1 MTKPEENNTNDP
13 VFEDE
18 VDLRELI
25 SVVWKGKMLILVATG
40 VVAISSIFISLS
52 LTNYYTSEAVLIARD
67 QQDTPL
73 SEFSGLASLAGVNLD
88 NTGSSIFKMMGIIE
102 SREFVKHLITFEDVL
117 PSIMAAKSYDSSSNQ
132 LYFDPEVYDSET
144 NTWTREAPANRGI
157 EPSYLEAHKEYLE
170 MIYMVK
176 DKMTGHITIGVE
188 HISPVFAKEF
198 LTLIIQEANNL
209 NRDIDIKSSSK
220 AVSYLTE
227 ELSDTP
233 QLEVKKSIS
242 KLIEHQFET
251 RMMASIH
258 EDYVLI
264 PLEPP
269 FIPEKKSGPIRSL
282 IVILSTL
289 VAGMLSVMTVL
300 IRHYF

>member
-25 SVVWKGKMLILVATG
+25 SVVWKEKIAIIVATG
-40 VVAISSIFISLS
+40 VVALSSIFISLS
-52 LTNYYTSEAVLIARD
+52 LTNYYTSEAVVIARD

-88 NTGSSIFKMMGIIE
+88 NAGSSLFKMMAIIE
-102 SREFVKHLITFEDVL
+102 SREFVKHLITFDDVL
-117 PSIMAAKSYDSSSNQ
+117 PSIMAAKSYDASSQ
-132 LYFDPEVYDSET
+132 ELYFDPEVYDSET
-144 NTWTREAPANRGI
+144 KTWTREVPVNRAL

-170 MIYMVK
+170 MISMVK
-176 DKMTGHITIGVE
+176 DKLTGHISIGVE
-188 HISPVFAKEF
+188 HVSPVFAKEF

-209 NRDIDIKSSSK
+209 NRDIDIESSSK
-220 AVSYLTE
+220 ALTYLTA
-227 ELSDTP
+227 ELSQTP

-258 EDYVLI
+258 DDYVLI

-269 FIPEKKSGPIRSL
+269 FIPERKSGPIRSL

-289 VAGMLSVMTVL
+289 VAGLVSVMTVL

>member
-1 MTKPEENNTNDP
+1 M
-13 VFEDE
+13 
-18 VDLRELI
+18 I
-25 SVVWKGKMLILVATG
+25 S
-40 VVAISSIFISLS
+40 
-52 LTNYYTSEAVLIARD
+52 
-67 QQDTPL
+67 
-73 SEFSGLASLAGVNLD
+73 
-88 NTGSSIFKMMGIIE
+88 
-102 SREFVKHLITFEDVL
+102 
-117 PSIMAAKSYDSSSNQ
+117 
-132 LYFDPEVYDSET
+132 
-144 NTWTREAPANRGI
+144 
-157 EPSYLEAHKEYLE
+157 
-170 MIYMVK
+170 MVK
-176 DKMTGHITIGVE
+176 DKMTGHISIGVE

-209 NRDIDIKSSSK
+209 NRDIDIESSSK
-220 AVSYLTE
+220 ALSYLSI
-227 ELSDTP
+227 ELSQTP

-258 EDYVLI
+258 DDYVLI

-269 FIPEKKSGPIRSL
+269 FVPERKSGPIRSL

>member
-1 MTKPEENNTNDP
+1 MNTSQENNEP

-25 SVVWKGKMLILVATG
+25 SVVWKEKIAIIVATG
-40 VVAISSIFISLS
+40 VVALSSIFISLS
-52 LTNYYTSEAVLIARD
+52 LTNYYTSEAVVIARD

-88 NTGSSIFKMMGIIE
+88 NAGNSLFKMMAIIE
-102 SREFVKHLITFEDVL
+102 SREFVKHLITFDDVL
-117 PSIMAAKSYDSSSNQ
+117 PSIMAAKSYDASSQ
-132 LYFDPEVYDSET
+132 ELYFDPEVYDSET
-144 NTWTREAPANRGI
+144 KTWTREVPVNRAL

-170 MIYMVK
+170 MISMVK
-176 DKMTGHITIGVE
+176 DKLTGHISIGVE
-188 HISPVFAKEF
+188 HVSPVFAKEF

-209 NRDIDIKSSSK
+209 NRDIDIESSSK
-220 AVSYLTE
+220 ALTYLTA
-227 ELSDTP
+227 ELSQTP

-258 EDYVLI
+258 DDYVLI

-269 FIPEKKSGPIRSL
+269 FIPERKSGPIRSL

-289 VAGMLSVMTVL
+289 VAGLVSVMTVL

>member
-1 MTKPEENNTNDP
+1 MKKFEEENMNDP
-13 VFEDE
+13 TYDDE

-25 SVVWKGKMLILVATG
+25 SIVWKEKMTIIIATGLVALG
-40 VVAISSIFISLS
+40 SIFISLS

-88 NTGSSIFKMMGIIE
+88 SAGSSLFKMMEIIE
-102 SREFVKHLITFEDVL
+102 SREFVKHLITFEGVL
-117 PSIMAAKSYDSSSNQ
+117 PSIMAAKSYDTSSQ
-132 LYFDPEVYDSET
+132 ELYFDPEIYDSET
-144 NTWTREAPANRGI
+144 KAWIREAPVNRSV
-157 EPSYLEAHKEYLE
+157 EPSYLEAHKEYLK
-170 MIYMVK
+170 MLYMVK
-176 DKMTGHITIGVE
+176 DKMTGHISIGIE
-188 HISPVFAKEF
+188 HISPVFAKNF

-209 NRDIDIKSSSK
+209 NRDIDIDTSSK
-220 AVSYLTE
+220 ALSYLSE
-227 ELSDTP
+227 ELSQTP

-258 EDYVLI
+258 DDYVLI

-289 VAGMLSVMTVL
+289 IAGMLSVMIVF

>member
-1 MTKPEENNTNDP
+1 MNTSQENNEP

-25 SVVWKGKMLILVATG
+25 SVVWKEKIAIIVATG
-40 VVAISSIFISLS
+40 VVALSSIFISLS
-52 LTNYYTSEAVLIARD
+52 LTNYYTSEAVVIARD

-88 NTGSSIFKMMGIIE
+88 NAGSSLFKMMAIIE
-102 SREFVKHLITFEDVL
+102 SREFVKHLITFDDVL
-117 PSIMAAKSYDSSSNQ
+117 PSIMAAKSYDASSQ
-132 LYFDPEVYDSET
+132 ELYFDPEVYDSET
-144 NTWTREAPANRGI
+144 KTWAREVPVNRAL

-170 MIYMVK
+170 MISMVK
-176 DKMTGHITIGVE
+176 DKITGHISIGVE
-188 HISPVFAKEF
+188 HVSPVFAKEF

-209 NRDIDIKSSSK
+209 NRDIDIESSSK
-220 AVSYLTE
+220 ALTYLTA
-227 ELSDTP
+227 ELSQTP

-258 EDYVLI
+258 DDYVLI

-269 FIPEKKSGPIRSL
+269 FIPERKSGPIRSL

-289 VAGMLSVMTVL
+289 VAGLVSVMTVL

>member
-1 MTKPEENNTNDP
+1 MNTSQENNEP

-25 SVVWKGKMLILVATG
+25 SVVWKEKIAIIVATG
-40 VVAISSIFISLS
+40 VVALSSIFISLS
-52 LTNYYTSEAVLIARD
+52 LTNYYTSEAVVIARD
-67 QQDTPL
+67 QQDAPL

-88 NTGSSIFKMMGIIE
+88 NAGSSLFKMMAIIE
-102 SREFVKHLITFEDVL
+102 SREFVKHLITFDDVL
-117 PSIMAAKSYDSSSNQ
+117 PSIMAAKSYDASSQ
-132 LYFDPEVYDSET
+132 ELYFDPEVYDSET
-144 NTWTREAPANRGI
+144 KTWTREVPVNRAL

-170 MIYMVK
+170 MISMVK
-176 DKMTGHITIGVE
+176 DKLTGHISIGVE
-188 HISPVFAKEF
+188 HVSPVFAKEF

-209 NRDIDIKSSSK
+209 NRDIDIESSSK
-220 AVSYLTE
+220 ALTYLTA
-227 ELSDTP
+227 ELSQTP

-258 EDYVLI
+258 DDYVLI

-269 FIPEKKSGPIRSL
+269 FIPERKSGPIRSL

-289 VAGMLSVMTVL
+289 VAGLVSVMTVL

>member
-1 MTKPEENNTNDP
+1 MNTSQENNEP

-25 SVVWKGKMLILVATG
+25 SVVWKEKIAIIVATG
-40 VVAISSIFISLS
+40 VVALSSIFISLS
-52 LTNYYTSEAVLIARD
+52 LTNYYTSEAVVIARD

-88 NTGSSIFKMMGIIE
+88 NAGSSLFKMMAIIE
-102 SREFVKHLITFEDVL
+102 SREFVKHLITFDDVL
-117 PSIMAAKSYDSSSNQ
+117 PSIMAAKSYDASSQ
-132 LYFDPEVYDSET
+132 ELYFDPEVYDSET
-144 NTWTREAPANRGI
+144 KTWTREVPVNRAL

-170 MIYMVK
+170 MISMVK
-176 DKMTGHITIGVE
+176 DKLTGHISIGVE
-188 HISPVFAKEF
+188 HVSPVFAKEF

-209 NRDIDIKSSSK
+209 NRDIDIESSSK
-220 AVSYLTE
+220 ALSYLSA
-227 ELSDTP
+227 ELSQTP

-251 RMMASIH
+251 RMMASVH
-258 EDYVLI
+258 DDYVLI

-269 FIPEKKSGPIRSL
+269 FVPERKSGPIRSL

>member
-1 MTKPEENNTNDP
+1 MNTSQENIEP

-25 SVVWKGKMLILVATG
+25 SVVWKEKIAIIVATG
-40 VVAISSIFISLS
+40 VVALSSIFISLS
-52 LTNYYTSEAVLIARD
+52 LTNYYTSEAVVIARD

-88 NTGSSIFKMMGIIE
+88 NAGSSLFKMMAIIE
-102 SREFVKHLITFEDVL
+102 SREFVKHLITFDDVL
-117 PSIMAAKSYDSSSNQ
+117 PSIMAAKSYDASSQ
-132 LYFDPEVYDSET
+132 ELYFDPEVYDSET
-144 NTWTREAPANRGI
+144 KTWTREVPVNRAL

-170 MIYMVK
+170 MISMVK
-176 DKMTGHITIGVE
+176 DKLTGHISIGVQ
-188 HISPVFAKEF
+188 HVSPVFAKEF

-209 NRDIDIKSSSK
+209 NRDIDIESSSK
-220 AVSYLTE
+220 ALTYLTA
-227 ELSDTP
+227 ELSQTP

-258 EDYVLI
+258 DDYVLI

-269 FIPEKKSGPIRSL
+269 FIPERKSGPIRSL

-289 VAGMLSVMTVL
+289 VAGLVSVMTVL

>member
-1 MTKPEENNTNDP
+1 MNTSQENNEP

-25 SVVWKGKMLILVATG
+25 SVVWKEKIAIIVATG
-40 VVAISSIFISLS
+40 VVALSSIFISLS
-52 LTNYYTSEAVLIARD
+52 LTNYYTSEAVVIARD

-88 NTGSSIFKMMGIIE
+88 NAGSSLFKMMAIIE
-102 SREFVKHLITFEDVL
+102 SREFVKHLITFDDVL
-117 PSIMAAKSYDSSSNQ
+117 PSIMAAKSYDASSQ
-132 LYFDPEVYDSET
+132 ELYFDPEVYDSET
-144 NTWTREAPANRGI
+144 KTWTREVPVNRALA
-157 EPSYLEAHKEYLE
+157 PSYLEAHKEYLE
-170 MIYMVK
+170 MISMVK
-176 DKMTGHITIGVE
+176 DKLTGHISIGVE
-188 HISPVFAKEF
+188 HVSPVFAKEF

-209 NRDIDIKSSSK
+209 NRDIDIESSSK
-220 AVSYLTE
+220 ALTYLTA
-227 ELSDTP
+227 ELSQTP

-258 EDYVLI
+258 DDYVLI

-269 FIPEKKSGPIRSL
+269 FIPERKSGPIRSL

-289 VAGMLSVMTVL
+289 VAGLVSVMTVL

>member
-1 MTKPEENNTNDP
+1 MNTSQENNEP

-25 SVVWKGKMLILVATG
+25 SVVWKEKIAIIVATG
-40 VVAISSIFISLS
+40 VVALSSIFISLS
-52 LTNYYTSEAVLIARD
+52 LTNYYTSEAVVIARD

-88 NTGSSIFKMMGIIE
+88 NAGSSLFKMMAIIE
-102 SREFVKHLITFEDVL
+102 SREFVKHLITFDDVL
-117 PSIMAAKSYDSSSNQ
+117 PSIMAAKSYDASSQ
-132 LYFDPEVYDSET
+132 ELYFDPEVYDSET
-144 NTWTREAPANRGI
+144 KTWTREVPVNRAL

-170 MIYMVK
+170 MISMVK
-176 DKMTGHITIGVE
+176 DKLTGHISIGVE
-188 HISPVFAKEF
+188 HVSPVFAKEF

-209 NRDIDIKSSSK
+209 NRDIDIESSSK
-220 AVSYLTE
+220 ALTYLTA
-227 ELSDTP
+227 ELSQTP

-251 RMMASIH
+251 RRMASIH
-258 EDYVLI
+258 DDYVLI
-264 PLEPP
+264 PLEPH
-269 FIPEKKSGPIRSL
+269 FIPERKSGPIRSL

-289 VAGMLSVMTVL
+289 VAGLVSVMTVL

>member
-1 MTKPEENNTNDP
+1 MNTSQENNEP

-25 SVVWKGKMLILVATG
+25 SVVWKEKIVIIVATG
-40 VVAISSIFISLS
+40 VVALSSIFISLS
-52 LTNYYTSEAVLIARD
+52 LTNYYTSEAVVIARD

-88 NTGSSIFKMMGIIE
+88 NAGNSLFKMMAIIE
-102 SREFVKHLITFEDVL
+102 SREFVKHLITFDDVL
-117 PSIMAAKSYDSSSNQ
+117 PSIMAAKSYDASSQ
-132 LYFDPEVYDSET
+132 ELYFDPEVYDSET
-144 NTWTREAPANRGI
+144 KTWTREVPVNRAL

-170 MIYMVK
+170 MISMVK
-176 DKMTGHITIGVE
+176 DKLTGHISIGVE
-188 HISPVFAKEF
+188 HVSPVFAKEF

-209 NRDIDIKSSSK
+209 NREIDIESSSK
-220 AVSYLTE
+220 ALTYLTA
-227 ELSDTP
+227 ELSQTP

-258 EDYVLI
+258 DDYVLI

-269 FIPEKKSGPIRSL
+269 FIPERKSGPIRSL

-289 VAGMLSVMTVL
+289 VAGLVSVMTVL

>member
-1 MTKPEENNTNDP
+1 MNTPQENNDP

-18 VDLRELI
+18 VDLREII
-25 SVVWKGKMLILVATG
+25 SVVWKEKIAIIVATG
-40 VVAISSIFISLS
+40 VVALSSIFISLS
-52 LTNYYTSEAVLIARD
+52 LTNYYTSEAVVIARD

-88 NTGSSIFKMMGIIE
+88 NAGNSLFKMMAIIE
-102 SREFVKHLITFEDVL
+102 SREFVKHLITFDDVL
-117 PSIMAAKSYDSSSNQ
+117 PSIMAAKSYDASSQ
-132 LYFDPEVYDSET
+132 ELYFDPEVYDSET
-144 NTWTREAPANRGI
+144 KTWTREVPVNRAL

-170 MIYMVK
+170 MISMVK
-176 DKMTGHITIGVE
+176 DKLTGHISIGVE
-188 HISPVFAKEF
+188 HVSPVFAKEF

-209 NRDIDIKSSSK
+209 NRDIDIESSSK
-220 AVSYLTE
+220 ALTYLTA
-227 ELSDTP
+227 ELSQTP

-258 EDYVLI
+258 DDYVLI

-269 FIPEKKSGPIRSL
+269 FIPERKSGPIRSL

-289 VAGMLSVMTVL
+289 VAGLVSVMTVL

>member
-1 MTKPEENNTNDP
+1 MA
-13 VFEDE
+13 
-18 VDLRELI
+18 L
-25 SVVWKGKMLILVATG
+25 
-40 VVAISSIFISLS
+40 SSIFISLS
-52 LTNYYTSEAVLIARD
+52 LTNYYTSEAVVIARD

-88 NTGSSIFKMMGIIE
+88 NAGSSLFKMMAIIE
-102 SREFVKHLITFEDVL
+102 SREFVKHLITFDDVL
-117 PSIMAAKSYDSSSNQ
+117 PSIMAAKSYDASSQ
-132 LYFDPEVYDSET
+132 ELYFDPEVYDSET
-144 NTWTREAPANRGI
+144 KTWTREVPVNRAL

-170 MIYMVK
+170 MISMVK
-176 DKMTGHITIGVE
+176 DKLTGHISIGVE
-188 HISPVFAKEF
+188 HVSPVFAKEF

-209 NRDIDIKSSSK
+209 NRDIDIESSSK
-220 AVSYLTE
+220 ALTYLTA
-227 ELSDTP
+227 ELSQTP

-258 EDYVLI
+258 DDYVLI

-269 FIPEKKSGPIRSL
+269 FIPERKSGPIRSL

-289 VAGMLSVMTVL
+289 VAGLVSVMTVL

>member
-1 MTKPEENNTNDP
+1 MNTSQENNEP

-25 SVVWKGKMLILVATG
+25 SVVWKEKIAIIVATG
-40 VVAISSIFISLS
+40 VVALSSIFISLS
-52 LTNYYTSEAVLIARD
+52 LTNYYTSEAVVIARD

-88 NTGSSIFKMMGIIE
+88 NAGSSLFKMMAIIE
-102 SREFVKHLITFEDVL
+102 SREFVKHLITFDDVL
-117 PSIMAAKSYDSSSNQ
+117 PSIMAAKSYDASSQ
-132 LYFDPEVYDSET
+132 ELYFDPEVYDSET
-144 NTWTREAPANRGI
+144 KTWTREVPVNRAL

-170 MIYMVK
+170 MISMVK
-176 DKMTGHITIGVE
+176 DKITGHISIGVE
-188 HISPVFAKEF
+188 HVSPVFAKEF

-209 NRDIDIKSSSK
+209 NRDIDIESSSK
-220 AVSYLTE
+220 ALTYLTA
-227 ELSDTP
+227 ELSQTP

-258 EDYVLI
+258 DDYVLI

-269 FIPEKKSGPIRSL
+269 FIPERKSGPIRSL

-289 VAGMLSVMTVL
+289 VACLVSVMTVL

>member
-1 MTKPEENNTNDP
+1 MNTSQENNEP

-25 SVVWKGKMLILVATG
+25 SVVWKEKIAIIVATG
-40 VVAISSIFISLS
+40 VVALSSIFISLS
-52 LTNYYTSEAVLIARD
+52 LTNYYTSEAVVIARD

-88 NTGSSIFKMMGIIE
+88 NAGSSLFKMMAIIE

-117 PSIMAAKSYDSSSNQ
+117 PSIMAAQSYDTSSQ
-132 LYFDPEVYDSET
+132 ELYFDPEVYDSET
-144 NTWTREAPANRGI
+144 KTWTREAPVNRSV

-170 MIYMVK
+170 MISMVK
-176 DKMTGHITIGVE
+176 DKMTGHISIGVE

-209 NRDIDIKSSSK
+209 NRDIDIESSSK
-220 AVSYLTE
+220 ALSYLSI
-227 ELSDTP
+227 ELSQTP

-258 EDYVLI
+258 DDYVLI

-269 FIPEKKSGPIRSL
+269 FVPERKSGPIRSL

>member
-1 MTKPEENNTNDP
+1 MNTSQENIEP

-25 SVVWKGKMLILVATG
+25 SVVWKEKIAIIVATG
-40 VVAISSIFISLS
+40 VVALSSIFISLS
-52 LTNYYTSEAVLIARD
+52 LTNYYTSEAVVIARD

-88 NTGSSIFKMMGIIE
+88 NAGSSLFKMMAIIE
-102 SREFVKHLITFEDVL
+102 SREFVKHLITFDDVL
-117 PSIMAAKSYDSSSNQ
+117 PSIMAAKSYDASSQ
-132 LYFDPEVYDSET
+132 ELYFDPEVYDSET
-144 NTWTREAPANRGI
+144 KTWTREVHVNRAL

-170 MIYMVK
+170 MISMVK
-176 DKMTGHITIGVE
+176 DKITGHISIGVE
-188 HISPVFAKEF
+188 HVSPVFAKEF

-209 NRDIDIKSSSK
+209 NRDIDIESSSK
-220 AVSYLTE
+220 ALTYLTA
-227 ELSDTP
+227 ELSQTP

-258 EDYVLI
+258 DDYVLI

-269 FIPEKKSGPIRSL
+269 FIPERKSGPIRSL

-289 VAGMLSVMTVL
+289 VAGLVSVMTVL

>member
-1 MTKPEENNTNDP
+1 MNTSQENNEP

-25 SVVWKGKMLILVATG
+25 SVVWKEKIAIIVATG
-40 VVAISSIFISLS
+40 VVALSSIFISLS
-52 LTNYYTSEAVLIARD
+52 LTNYYTSEAVVIARD

-88 NTGSSIFKMMGIIE
+88 NAGNSLFKMMAIIE
-102 SREFVKHLITFEDVL
+102 SREFVKHLITFDDVL
-117 PSIMAAKSYDSSSNQ
+117 PSIMAAKSYDASSQ
-132 LYFDPEVYDSET
+132 ELYFDPEVYDSET
-144 NTWTREAPANRGI
+144 KTWTREVPVNRAL

-170 MIYMVK
+170 MISMVK
-176 DKMTGHITIGVE
+176 DKLTGHISIGVE
-188 HISPVFAKEF
+188 HVSPVFAKEF

-209 NRDIDIKSSSK
+209 NRDIDIESSSK
-220 AVSYLTE
+220 ALTYLTA
-227 ELSDTP
+227 ELSQTP

-258 EDYVLI
+258 DDYVLI

-269 FIPEKKSGPIRSL
+269 FIPERKSGPIRSL

-289 VAGMLSVMTVL
+289 VAGLVSVMTVL
-300 IRHYF
+300 MRHYF

>member
-1 MTKPEENNTNDP
+1 MNTSQENNEP

-25 SVVWKGKMLILVATG
+25 SVVWKEKIAIIVATG
-40 VVAISSIFISLS
+40 VVALSSIFISLS
-52 LTNYYTSEAVLIARD
+52 LTNYYTSEAVVIARD

-88 NTGSSIFKMMGIIE
+88 NAGSSLFKMMAIIE

-117 PSIMAAKSYDSSSNQ
+117 PSIMAAQSYDTSSQ
-132 LYFDPEVYDSET
+132 ELYFDPEVYDSET
-144 NTWTREAPANRGI
+144 KTWTREVPVNRAL

-170 MIYMVK
+170 MISMVK
-176 DKMTGHITIGVE
+176 DKMTGHISIGVE

-209 NRDIDIKSSSK
+209 NRDIDIESSSK
-220 AVSYLTE
+220 ALTYLTA
-227 ELSDTP
+227 ELSQTP

-258 EDYVLI
+258 DDYVLI

-269 FIPEKKSGPIRSL
+269 FIPERKSGPIRSL

-289 VAGMLSVMTVL
+289 VAGLVSVMTVL

>member
-1 MTKPEENNTNDP
+1 MNTSQENNEP

-25 SVVWKGKMLILVATG
+25 SVVWKEKIAIIVATG
-40 VVAISSIFISLS
+40 VVALSSIFISLS
-52 LTNYYTSEAVLIARD
+52 LTNYYTSEAVVIARD

-88 NTGSSIFKMMGIIE
+88 NAGNSLFKMMAIIE
-102 SREFVKHLITFEDVL
+102 SREFVKHLITFDDVL
-117 PSIMAAKSYDSSSNQ
+117 PSIMAAKSYDASSQ
-132 LYFDPEVYDSET
+132 ELYFDPEVYDSET
-144 NTWTREAPANRGI
+144 KTWTREVPVNRAL

-170 MIYMVK
+170 MISMVK
-176 DKMTGHITIGVE
+176 DKLTGHISIGVE
-188 HISPVFAKEF
+188 HVSPVFAKEF

-209 NRDIDIKSSSK
+209 NREIDIESSSK
-220 AVSYLTE
+220 ALTYLTA
-227 ELSDTP
+227 ELSQTP

-258 EDYVLI
+258 DDYVLI

-269 FIPEKKSGPIRSL
+269 FIPERKSGPIRSL

-289 VAGMLSVMTVL
+289 VAGLVSVMTVL

>member
-1 MTKPEENNTNDP
+1 MNTSQENNEP

-25 SVVWKGKMLILVATG
+25 SVVWKEKIAIIVATG
-40 VVAISSIFISLS
+40 VVALSSIFISLS
-52 LTNYYTSEAVLIARD
+52 LTNYYTSEAVVIARD

-88 NTGSSIFKMMGIIE
+88 NAGSSLFKMMAIIE
-102 SREFVKHLITFEDVL
+102 SREFVKHLITFDDVL
-117 PSIMAAKSYDSSSNQ
+117 PSIMAAKSYDASSQ
-132 LYFDPEVYDSET
+132 ELYFDPEVYDSET
-144 NTWTREAPANRGI
+144 KTWTREVPVNRAL

-170 MIYMVK
+170 MISMVK
-176 DKMTGHITIGVE
+176 DKLTGHISIGVE
-188 HISPVFAKEF
+188 HVSPVFAKEF
-198 LTLIIQEANNL
+198 LNLIIQEANNL
-209 NRDIDIKSSSK
+209 NRDIDIESSSK
-220 AVSYLTE
+220 ALTYLTA
-227 ELSDTP
+227 ELSQTP

-258 EDYVLI
+258 DDYVLI

-269 FIPEKKSGPIRSL
+269 FIPERKSGPIRSL

-289 VAGMLSVMTVL
+289 VAGLVSVMTVL

>member
-1 MTKPEENNTNDP
+1 MNTSQENNEL

-25 SVVWKGKMLILVATG
+25 SVVWKEKIAIIVATG
-40 VVAISSIFISLS
+40 VVALSSIFISLS
-52 LTNYYTSEAVLIARD
+52 LTNYYTSEAVVIARD

-88 NTGSSIFKMMGIIE
+88 NAGNSLFKMMAIIE
-102 SREFVKHLITFEDVL
+102 SREFVKHLITFDDVL
-117 PSIMAAKSYDSSSNQ
+117 PSIMAAKSYDASSQ
-132 LYFDPEVYDSET
+132 ELYFDPEVYDSET
-144 NTWTREAPANRGI
+144 KTWTREVPVNRAL

-170 MIYMVK
+170 MISMVK
-176 DKMTGHITIGVE
+176 DKLTGHISIGVE
-188 HISPVFAKEF
+188 HVSPVFAKEF

-209 NRDIDIKSSSK
+209 NREIDIESSSK
-220 AVSYLTE
+220 ALTYLTA
-227 ELSDTP
+227 ELSQTP

-258 EDYVLI
+258 DDYVLI

-269 FIPEKKSGPIRSL
+269 FIPERKSGPIRSL

-289 VAGMLSVMTVL
+289 VAGLVSVMTVL

>member
-1 MTKPEENNTNDP
+1 MNTSQENIEP

-25 SVVWKGKMLILVATG
+25 SVVWKEKIAIIVATG
-40 VVAISSIFISLS
+40 VVALSSIFISLS
-52 LTNYYTSEAVLIARD
+52 LTNYYTSEAVVIARD

-88 NTGSSIFKMMGIIE
+88 NAGSSLFKMMAIIE
-102 SREFVKHLITFEDVL
+102 SREFVKHLITFDDVL
-117 PSIMAAKSYDSSSNQ
+117 PSIMAAKSYDASSQ
-132 LYFDPEVYDSET
+132 ELYFDPEVYDSET
-144 NTWTREAPANRGI
+144 KTWTREVPVNRAL

-170 MIYMVK
+170 MISMVK
-176 DKMTGHITIGVE
+176 DKLTGHISIGVE
-188 HISPVFAKEF
+188 HVSPVFAKEF

-209 NRDIDIKSSSK
+209 NRDIDIESSSK
-220 AVSYLTE
+220 ALTYLTA
-227 ELSDTP
+227 ELSQTP

-258 EDYVLI
+258 DDYVLI

-269 FIPEKKSGPIRSL
+269 FIPERKSGPIRSL

-289 VAGMLSVMTVL
+289 VAGLVSVMTVL

>member
-1 MTKPEENNTNDP
+1 MNTSQENIEP

-25 SVVWKGKMLILVATG
+25 SVVWKEKIAIIVATG
-40 VVAISSIFISLS
+40 VVALSSIFISLS
-52 LTNYYTSEAVLIARD
+52 LTNYYTSEAVVIARD

-88 NTGSSIFKMMGIIE
+88 NAGSSLFKMMAIIE
-102 SREFVKHLITFEDVL
+102 SREFVKHLITFDDVL
-117 PSIMAAKSYDSSSNQ
+117 PSIMAAKSYDASSQ
-132 LYFDPEVYDSET
+132 ELYFDPEVYDSET
-144 NTWTREAPANRGI
+144 KTWTREVPVNRAL

-170 MIYMVK
+170 MISMVK
-176 DKMTGHITIGVE
+176 DKITGHISIGVE
-188 HISPVFAKEF
+188 HVSPVFAKEF

-209 NRDIDIKSSSK
+209 NRDIDIESSSK
-220 AVSYLTE
+220 ALTYLTA
-227 ELSDTP
+227 ELSQTP

-258 EDYVLI
+258 DDYVLI

-269 FIPEKKSGPIRSL
+269 FIPERKSGPIRSL

-289 VAGMLSVMTVL
+289 VAGLVSVMTVL

>member
-1 MTKPEENNTNDP
+1 MNTPQENNDP

-18 VDLRELI
+18 VDLREII
-25 SVVWKGKMLILVATG
+25 SVVWKEKIAIIVATG
-40 VVAISSIFISLS
+40 VVALSSLFISLS
-52 LTNYYTSEAVLIARD
+52 LTNYYTSEAVVIARD

-88 NTGSSIFKMMGIIE
+88 NAGSSLFKMMAIIE
-102 SREFVKHLITFEDVL
+102 SREFVKHLITFDDVL
-117 PSIMAAKSYDSSSNQ
+117 PSIMAAKSYDASSQ
-132 LYFDPEVYDSET
+132 ELYFDPEVYDSET
-144 NTWTREAPANRGI
+144 KTWTREVPVNRAL

-170 MIYMVK
+170 MISMVK
-176 DKMTGHITIGVE
+176 DKLTGHISIGVE
-188 HISPVFAKEF
+188 HVSPVFAKEF

-209 NRDIDIKSSSK
+209 NRDIDIESSSK
-220 AVSYLTE
+220 ALTYLTA
-227 ELSDTP
+227 ELSQTP

-258 EDYVLI
+258 DDYVLI

-269 FIPEKKSGPIRSL
+269 FIPERKSGPIRSL

-289 VAGMLSVMTVL
+289 VAGLVSVMTVL

>member
-1 MTKPEENNTNDP
+1 MNTSQENNEP

-25 SVVWKGKMLILVATG
+25 SVVWKEKIAIIVATG
-40 VVAISSIFISLS
+40 VVALSSIFISLS
-52 LTNYYTSEAVLIARD
+52 LTNYYTSEAVVIARD
-67 QQDTPL
+67 QQDAPL

-88 NTGSSIFKMMGIIE
+88 NAGNSLFKMMAIIE
-102 SREFVKHLITFEDVL
+102 SREFVKHLITFDDVL
-117 PSIMAAKSYDSSSNQ
+117 PSIMAAKSYDASSQ
-132 LYFDPEVYDSET
+132 ELYFDPEVYDSET
-144 NTWTREAPANRGI
+144 KTWTREVPVNRAL

-170 MIYMVK
+170 MISMVK
-176 DKMTGHITIGVE
+176 DKLTGHISIGVE
-188 HISPVFAKEF
+188 HVSPVFAKEF

-209 NRDIDIKSSSK
+209 NRDIDIESSSK
-220 AVSYLTE
+220 ALTYLTA
-227 ELSDTP
+227 ELSQTP

-258 EDYVLI
+258 DDYVLI

-269 FIPEKKSGPIRSL
+269 FIPERKSGPIRSL

-289 VAGMLSVMTVL
+289 VAGLVSVMTVL

>member
-1 MTKPEENNTNDP
+1 MNTSQENNEP

-25 SVVWKGKMLILVATG
+25 SVVWKEKIAIIVATG
-40 VVAISSIFISLS
+40 VVALSSIFISLS
-52 LTNYYTSEAVLIARD
+52 LTNYYTSEAVVIARD

-88 NTGSSIFKMMGIIE
+88 NAGSSLFKMMAIIE
-102 SREFVKHLITFEDVL
+102 SREFVKHLITFDDVL
-117 PSIMAAKSYDSSSNQ
+117 PSIMAAKSYDASSQ
-132 LYFDPEVYDSET
+132 ELYFDPEVYDSET
-144 NTWTREAPANRGI
+144 KTWTREVPVNRAL

-170 MIYMVK
+170 MISMVK
-176 DKMTGHITIGVE
+176 DKITGHISIGVE
-188 HISPVFAKEF
+188 HVSPVFAKEF

-209 NRDIDIKSSSK
+209 NRDIDIESSSK
-220 AVSYLTE
+220 ALTYLTA
-227 ELSDTP
+227 ELSQTP

-258 EDYVLI
+258 DDYVLI

-269 FIPEKKSGPIRSL
+269 FIPERKSGPIRSL

-289 VAGMLSVMTVL
+289 VAGLVSVMTVL

>member
-1 MTKPEENNTNDP
+1 MNTSQENNEP
-13 VFEDE
+13 VVEDE

-25 SVVWKGKMLILVATG
+25 SVVWKEKIAIIVATG
-40 VVAISSIFISLS
+40 VVALSSIFISLS
-52 LTNYYTSEAVLIARD
+52 LTNYYTSEAVVIARD

-88 NTGSSIFKMMGIIE
+88 NAGSSLFKMMAIIE
-102 SREFVKHLITFEDVL
+102 SREFVKHLITFDDVL
-117 PSIMAAKSYDSSSNQ
+117 PSIMAAKSYDASSQ
-132 LYFDPEVYDSET
+132 ELYFDPEVYDSET
-144 NTWTREAPANRGI
+144 KTWTREVPVNRAL

-170 MIYMVK
+170 MISMVK
-176 DKMTGHITIGVE
+176 DKITGHISIGVE
-188 HISPVFAKEF
+188 HVSPVFAKEF

-209 NRDIDIKSSSK
+209 NRDIDIESSSK
-220 AVSYLTE
+220 ALTYLTA
-227 ELSDTP
+227 ELSQTP

-258 EDYVLI
+258 DDYVLI

-269 FIPEKKSGPIRSL
+269 FIPERKSGPIRSL

-289 VAGMLSVMTVL
+289 VAGLVSVMTVL

>member
-1 MTKPEENNTNDP
+1 MNTSQENNEP

-25 SVVWKGKMLILVATG
+25 SVVWKEKIAIIVATG
-40 VVAISSIFISLS
+40 VVALSSIFISLS
-52 LTNYYTSEAVLIARD
+52 LTNYYTSEAVVIARD

-88 NTGSSIFKMMGIIE
+88 NAGSSLFIMMAIIE
-102 SREFVKHLITFEDVL
+102 SREFVKHLITFDDVL
-117 PSIMAAKSYDSSSNQ
+117 PSIMAAKSYDASSQ
-132 LYFDPEVYDSET
+132 ELYFDPEVYDSET
-144 NTWTREAPANRGI
+144 KTWTREVPVNRAL

-170 MIYMVK
+170 MISMVK
-176 DKMTGHITIGVE
+176 DKLTGHISIGVE
-188 HISPVFAKEF
+188 HVSPVFAKEF

-209 NRDIDIKSSSK
+209 NRDIDIESSSK
-220 AVSYLTE
+220 ALTYLTA
-227 ELSDTP
+227 ELSQTP

-258 EDYVLI
+258 DDYVLI

-269 FIPEKKSGPIRSL
+269 FIPERKSGPIRSL

-289 VAGMLSVMTVL
+289 VAGLVSVMTVL

>member
-1 MTKPEENNTNDP
+1 MNTLQENNEP

-25 SVVWKGKMLILVATG
+25 SVVWKEKIAIIVATG
-40 VVAISSIFISLS
+40 VVALSSIFISLS
-52 LTNYYTSEAVLIARD
+52 LTNYYTSEAVVIARD

-88 NTGSSIFKMMGIIE
+88 NAGSSLFKMMAIIE
-102 SREFVKHLITFEDVL
+102 SREFVKHLITFDDVL
-117 PSIMAAKSYDSSSNQ
+117 PSIMAAKSYDASSQ
-132 LYFDPEVYDSET
+132 ELYFDPEVYDSET
-144 NTWTREAPANRGI
+144 KTWTREVPVNRAL

-170 MIYMVK
+170 MISMVK
-176 DKMTGHITIGVE
+176 DKLTGHISIGVE
-188 HISPVFAKEF
+188 HVSPVFAKEF

-209 NRDIDIKSSSK
+209 NRDIDIESSSK
-220 AVSYLTE
+220 ALTYLTA
-227 ELSDTP
+227 ELSQTP

-258 EDYVLI
+258 DDYVLI

-269 FIPEKKSGPIRSL
+269 FIPERKSGPIRSL

-289 VAGMLSVMTVL
+289 VAGLVSVMTVL

>member
-1 MTKPEENNTNDP
+1 MNTSQENNEA

-25 SVVWKGKMLILVATG
+25 SVVWKEKIAIIVATG
-40 VVAISSIFISLS
+40 VVALSSIFISLS
-52 LTNYYTSEAVLIARD
+52 LTNYYTSEAVVIARD

-88 NTGSSIFKMMGIIE
+88 NAGSSLFKMMAIIE
-102 SREFVKHLITFEDVL
+102 SREFVKHLITFDDVL
-117 PSIMAAKSYDSSSNQ
+117 PSIMAAKSYDASSQ
-132 LYFDPEVYDSET
+132 ELYFDPEVYDSET
-144 NTWTREAPANRGI
+144 KTWTREVPVNRAL

-170 MIYMVK
+170 MISMVK
-176 DKMTGHITIGVE
+176 DKLTGHISIGVE
-188 HISPVFAKEF
+188 HVSPVFAKEF

-209 NRDIDIKSSSK
+209 NRDIDIESSSK
-220 AVSYLTE
+220 ALTYLTA
-227 ELSDTP
+227 ELSQTP

-258 EDYVLI
+258 DDYVLI

-269 FIPEKKSGPIRSL
+269 FIPERKSGPIRSL

-289 VAGMLSVMTVL
+289 VAGLVSVMTVL

>member
-1 MTKPEENNTNDP
+1 MNTSQENNEP

-25 SVVWKGKMLILVATG
+25 SVVWKEKIAIIVATG
-40 VVAISSIFISLS
+40 VVALSSIFISLS
-52 LTNYYTSEAVLIARD
+52 LTNYYTSEAVVIARD

-88 NTGSSIFKMMGIIE
+88 NAGSSLFKMMAIIE
-102 SREFVKHLITFEDVL
+102 SREFVKHLITFDDVL
-117 PSIMAAKSYDSSSNQ
+117 PSIMAAKSYDASSQ
-132 LYFDPEVYDSET
+132 ELYFDPEVYDSET
-144 NTWTREAPANRGI
+144 KTWTREVPVNRAL

-170 MIYMVK
+170 MISMVK
-176 DKMTGHITIGVE
+176 DKLTGHISIGVQ
-188 HISPVFAKEF
+188 HVSPVFAKEF

-209 NRDIDIKSSSK
+209 NRDIDIESSSK
-220 AVSYLTE
+220 ALTYLTA
-227 ELSDTP
+227 ELSQTP

-258 EDYVLI
+258 DDYVLI

-269 FIPEKKSGPIRSL
+269 FIPERKSGPIRSL

-289 VAGMLSVMTVL
+289 VAGLVSVMTVL

>member
-1 MTKPEENNTNDP
+1 MNTSQENNEP

-25 SVVWKGKMLILVATG
+25 SVVWKEKIAIIVATG
-40 VVAISSIFISLS
+40 VVALSSIFISLS
-52 LTNYYTSEAVLIARD
+52 LTNYYTSEAVVIARD

-88 NTGSSIFKMMGIIE
+88 NAGSSLFKMMAIIE
-102 SREFVKHLITFEDVL
+102 SREFVKHLITFDDVL
-117 PSIMAAKSYDSSSNQ
+117 PSIMAAKSYDASSQ
-132 LYFDPEVYDSET
+132 ELYFDPEVYDSET
-144 NTWTREAPANRGI
+144 KTWTREVPVNRAL

-170 MIYMVK
+170 MISMVK
-176 DKMTGHITIGVE
+176 DKLTEHISIGVE
-188 HISPVFAKEF
+188 HVSPVFAKEF

-209 NRDIDIKSSSK
+209 NRDIDIESSSK
-220 AVSYLTE
+220 ALTYLTA
-227 ELSDTP
+227 ELSQTP

-258 EDYVLI
+258 DDYVLI

-269 FIPEKKSGPIRSL
+269 FIPERKSGPIRSL

-289 VAGMLSVMTVL
+289 VAGLVSVMTVL